1 MEAYHHFYYHLL
13 EGVHTITS
21 SKVLSSFRG
30 GKTGNRIFI
39 ITLLC
44 IYFLACNAYVNTYGQ
59 DAKKVTDSNSP
70 TPEKISEMSSF
81 PQGNATSK
89 TTSVPNRPSENDTNS
104 SNSTFFLKYN
114 NLGNSHNKAGST
126 SYSFPG
132 YLNSGPS
139 NMGPVPNLP
148 TYPYY
153 NPSSPTYPSLSPY
166 PYPQLASPSY
176 YYPYSQPSIPFSP
189 SFPSASSIYPWAS
202 APSSAIS
209 AQQHP
214 QQFEPPYPAPPIPLS
229 SPAMDGP
236 EIVKDSFPESEDTFG
251 RQESKVVSSWFPSIP
266 ASDCEGIFE
275 FTLEGTTNL
284 QAKNLKNGNHKITI
298 KMTSASPGSIDGQL
312 WVDKKNNNDKGSK
325 FDIDKTFNN
334 CRVVTAS
341 SMPSTTAQQ
350 GSSASLLNSLLSDLP
365 EDDFS
370 VDEELKDETDE
381 KDETDNNI
389 NSQHQGE
396 NDEGIENSK
405 REKNK
410 KIAALE

>member
-1 MEAYHHFYYHLL
+1 
-13 EGVHTITS
+13 
-21 SKVLSSFRG
+21 
-30 GKTGNRIFI
+30 
-39 ITLLC
+39 
-44 IYFLACNAYVNTYGQ
+44 
-59 DAKKVTDSNSP
+59 
-70 TPEKISEMSSF
+70 
-81 PQGNATSK
+81 
-89 TTSVPNRPSENDTNS
+89 
-104 SNSTFFLKYN
+104 
-114 NLGNSHNKAGST
+114 
-126 SYSFPG
+126 
-132 YLNSGPS
+132 
-139 NMGPVPNLP
+139 
-148 TYPYY
+148 
-153 NPSSPTYPSLSPY
+153 
-166 PYPQLASPSY
+166 
-176 YYPYSQPSIPFSP
+176 
-189 SFPSASSIYPWAS
+189 
-202 APSSAIS
+202 
-209 AQQHP
+209 
-214 QQFEPPYPAPPIPLS
+214 
-229 SPAMDGP
+229 MDRP
-236 EIVKDSFPESEDTFG
+236 EIVKDSFLESEDTVG
-251 RQESKVVSSWFPSIP
+251 RQESKIVSSQFPSIP